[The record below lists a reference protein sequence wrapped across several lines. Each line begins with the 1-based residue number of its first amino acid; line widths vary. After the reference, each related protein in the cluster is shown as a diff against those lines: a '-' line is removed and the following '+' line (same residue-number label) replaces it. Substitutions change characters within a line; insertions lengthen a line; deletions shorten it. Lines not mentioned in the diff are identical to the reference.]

1 MVERLTALLHEEA
14 AELVVPPAPAEA
26 ILQRA
31 RRDRRRRRVSE
42 AAAGLAAVAVVVA
55 GTGVVISRGGGH
67 ESDAQQRF
75 ASASPGAAYQDYGA
89 FAAGSTVYIG
99 NHQVRF
105 PEKVK
110 ALYYT
115 SLGVL
120 VRMGHHAYTDEGGPS
135 HYTLIHPD
143 GTTKDIDL
151 RMGDRV
157 PGTDPDSP
165 YVAYAE
171 PAGATSPLSAVET
184 RKVGEWSLVVVSLET
199 GTEVAR
205 TNVSGFFTWGGWEA
219 PPVDLAGSRM
229 WALLDDGWT
238 EFDWAA
244 GTTRLVPGTANAPME
259 AAHGRYA
266 LYDDGRQI
274 DWLVKDFVTGALVR
288 TVPMN
293 PEDNAGN
300 LSPDG
305 RYVRYDG
312 GANAAFGD
320 KGKLIIP
327 PTPSRFFSLE
337 TGKTVALPQRVFW
350 GWTPDGAALSVDG
363 KKDQVTVC
371 DPGTGACDRIHLE
384 IGSGKVKLGGLSY
397 ES

>member
-1 MVERLTALLHEEA
+1 MVERLMTLLHEEA
-14 AELVVPPAPAEA
+14 ADLVVPPAPAEA
-26 ILQRA
+26 ILRRA
-31 RRDRRRRRVSE
+31 RRDRRRRRVTE
-42 AAAGLAAVAVVVA
+42 AVVGLAAVTIVAAGAGAVI
-55 GTGVVISRGGGH
+55 GRGSH
-67 ESDAQQRF
+67 ESPAQHQF
-75 ASASPGAAYQDYGA
+75 ASASAGTAYEDYGA
-89 FAAGSTVYIG
+89 FAVGSTVYIG

-115 SLGVL
+115 ALGVL
-120 VRMGHHAYTDEGGPS
+120 VRMGHHAYTDEAGPS
-135 HYTLIHPD
+135 HYTLVHPD

-157 PGTDPDSP
+157 PGTDPESP

-171 PAGATSPLSAVET
+171 PAGATSQLSATET
-184 RKVGEWSLVVVSLET
+184 RKVREWSLVVVSLET
-199 GTEVAR
+199 GAEVAR
-205 TNVSGFFTWGGWEA
+205 TTVSGSFTWGGWEA

-229 WALLDDGWT
+229 WALLDDGWR
-238 EFDWAA
+238 EFDWAT

-266 LYDDGRQI
+266 LYDDGSQI

-288 TVPMN
+288 TVPMD
-293 PEDNAGN
+293 PENNVGN

-305 RYVRYDG
+305 RFVRYDG
-312 GANAAFGD
+312 GANAAYDGD
-320 KGKLIIP
+320 TGKLITP
-327 PTPSRFFSLE
+327 PSPSRFFSLE
-337 TGKTVALPQRVFW
+337 TGKTIALPQRVFW

-363 KKDQVTVC
+363 AKDEVTVC
-371 DPGTGACDRIHLE
+371 DASTGSCDRIHLQ